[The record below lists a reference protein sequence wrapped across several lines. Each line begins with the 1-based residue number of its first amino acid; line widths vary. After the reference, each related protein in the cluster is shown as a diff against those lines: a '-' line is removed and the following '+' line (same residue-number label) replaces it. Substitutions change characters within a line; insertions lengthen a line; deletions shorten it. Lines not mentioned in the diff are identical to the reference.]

1 MYGVTVKNNCET
13 LVEKFRDE
21 PEWKILLKHIFKFM
35 DLKSTK
41 ITCGC
46 LKDINPVQEQ
56 TP

>member
-1 MYGVTVKNNCET
+1 MYGGTVKKICET
-13 LVEKFRDE
+13 LEIFRDE
-21 PEWKILLKHIFKFM
+21 PERKIILKCILKFM
-35 DLKSTK
+35 GLKSTK